1 MKLKKLREVVLGY
14 QKEIL
19 RVAEKQRGLDS
30 ELKRVQKQT
39 EHIVLE
45 QGDLNAKLGES
56 MMTQNVVRNSKMV
69 TVDKIELINKKLLEN
84 MFSISELEQKI
95 NKL

>member
-19 RVAEKQRGLDS
+19 RVADKQRGLDS